1 MYITDK
7 ILMAIHKN
15 EENGIESNENNIN
28 EKTLG
33 VDAQQ
38 FAEALLLMKNG
49 SNIEGIKFPTV
60 NGREIAMI
68 AGNYSLRLTSLGRHN
83 LNNLLD
89 RK

>member
-7 ILMAIHKN
+7 ILMAIHEN
-15 EENGIESNENNIN
+15 EEKGIESNENNIN

-38 FAEALLLMKNG
+38 FSEALLLMKNG
-49 SNIEGIKFPTV
+49 SNIEGIKFSTV

-68 AGNYSLRLTSLGRHN
+68 IGNYSLRLTSLGRHN
-83 LNNLLD
+83 LNNLLG